1 MGIKYKI
8 MCVCVACVHP
18 SREADPYCSSS
29 FSKGPGNEIAE
40 RSGTTGNVGL
50 SASCMRPLCFSRQ
63 LPLTVATAIKFMDQI
78 RQTDTVVMR
87 EARHTRVCTCV
98 NGRT

>member
-40 RSGTTGNVGL
+40 RSGTTG
-50 SASCMRPLCFSRQ
+50 MRPLCFSRQ
-63 LPLTVATAIKFMDQI
+63 LPLTVGTAIKFMDQI
-78 RQTDTVVMR
+78 RQSDTVVMR